1 MDIYVLH
8 ELVDVRPM
16 AVLPRLLG
24 LLEHGLLVA
33 APVDAREDRLYTVK
47 QEPRSANR
55 AQMRI
60 PLRGVEL

>member
-24 LLEHGLLVA
+24 LLEHGLLEHGLLVA
-33 APVDAREDRLYTVK
+33 AHVDAREDRLYTVK
-47 QEPRSANR
+47 
-55 AQMRI
+55 
-60 PLRGVEL
+60 